1 MKRFFKIGC
10 GAIIALFALIIVIAL
25 IGGGDD
31 DKPSTGSS
39 GENSETTD
47 NQKAST
53 DGSKTI
59 DATAQVVEVNGLKVA
74 LGEIKIS
81 KDKIQVGVNVE
92 NTGANSVSFYPD
104 QGSAVVGNMQL
115 DANLFL
121 TDGDVSGDI
130 QSGVLKEGVI
140 EYLAPDGKEID
151 IAALTEIKLIFGDV
165 FDDTTFESEEVTFT
179 VPVQ

>member
-1 MKRFFKIGC
+1 MMKFFKIGC
-10 GAIIALFALIIVIAL
+10 GAIIALLALIIILAL
-25 IGGGDD
+25 FSGGDD

-39 GENSETTD
+39 QDKTETSDGKKDT
-47 NQKAST
+47 S

-81 KDKIQVGVNVE
+81 KSKIQVGVNVE
-92 NTGANSVSFYPD
+92 NIVANSVTFYPD

-151 IAALTEIKLIFGDV
+151 VDALTEIKLIFGNV
-165 FDDTTFESEEVTFT
+165 FNDTSFESEEVTFT
-179 VPVQ
+179 VPIQ